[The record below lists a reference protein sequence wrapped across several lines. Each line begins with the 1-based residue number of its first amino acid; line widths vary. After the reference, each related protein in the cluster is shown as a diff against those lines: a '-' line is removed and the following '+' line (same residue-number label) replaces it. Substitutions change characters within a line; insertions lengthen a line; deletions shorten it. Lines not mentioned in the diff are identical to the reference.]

1 MTKIS
6 INLLPVEFTQAQV
19 KRAKFYKIQTIGV
32 AIVLLMIFLASV
44 TLALRI
50 LQSRSIGQIQ
60 SQLTQSEGRV
70 SDLKDRQISLLL
82 LKNRLT
88 VINQYLGTPS
98 KQTSIFKLLD
108 KLLPQSLLVSSFSVD
123 KSGDASL
130 SAVAPDTA
138 SLEILITNLTTK
150 ESSEG
155 KISQVAIESLNR
167 GRDGL
172 YRLSL
177 KIKSN
182 E

>member
-1 MTKIS
+1 MKIS
-6 INLLPVEFTQAQV
+6 INLLPVEFTHAEV
-19 KRAKFYKIQTIGV
+19 KRAKFLRIQAIGV
-32 AIVLLMIFLASV
+32 AIVLLMIFLSSLS
-44 TLALRI
+44 LALRI
-50 LQSRSIGQIQ
+50 LQSHNLQQIQ
-60 SQLTQSEGRV
+60 SQLNQSEGRV
-70 SDLKDRQISLLL
+70 LDLKDRQGQLLL
-82 LKNRLT
+82 LKNRLA

-138 SLEILITNLTTK
+138 SLESLITNLTSK

-155 KISQVAIESLNR
+155 KISQVAIESLNL
-167 GRDGL
+167 GRDGF